1 MKIFFDIGYNNIY
14 LFGIG
19 ESDDIDLFD
28 IIFWVCFIYMMIWVY
43 VLFFNFVCILLKLK
57 SIFYKMLLFN
67 DVLCNNNKV
76 LII

>member
-28 IIFWVCFIYMMIWVY
+28 IIVWVCFIYMMIWVY

-67 DVLCNNNKV
+67 DELCNNNKV